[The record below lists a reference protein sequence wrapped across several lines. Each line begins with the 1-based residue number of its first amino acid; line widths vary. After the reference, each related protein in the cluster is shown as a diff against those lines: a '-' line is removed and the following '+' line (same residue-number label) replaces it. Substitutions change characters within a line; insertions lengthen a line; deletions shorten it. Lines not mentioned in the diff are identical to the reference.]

1 MTFLSG
7 LHVSTED
14 LSRSIGVPVL
24 EISPGRYV
32 AEGAL
37 PDNTNDVILAWARD
51 HGVVA
56 RDIVRGRRTLED
68 LFHEV
73 SQ

>member
-1 MTFLSG
+1 M
-7 LHVSTED
+7 
-14 LSRSIGVPVL
+14 PVL

-37 PDNTNDVILAWARD
+37 PDNTNDFILAWARD